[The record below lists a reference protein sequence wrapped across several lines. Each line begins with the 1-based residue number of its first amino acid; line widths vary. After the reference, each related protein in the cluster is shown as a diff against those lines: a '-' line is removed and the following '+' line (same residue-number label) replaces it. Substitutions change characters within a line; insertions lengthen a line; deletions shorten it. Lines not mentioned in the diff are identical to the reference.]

1 MKIGLIGAGR
11 LGICLALLMERAGYE
26 VIVSDIRTAY
36 VSELN
41 NRRIETN
48 EPEVEY
54 LLKEAKNFKAT
65 TDNKEVIEECDII
78 FTLVATP
85 SLDDGSYDVSSV
97 DAVVDELKKVDGING
112 KSFIVGC
119 TTNPGD
125 CKRWEEKLS
134 DYGVDVYY
142 NPEFIAQGSIV
153 KDLINADMVLIGGE
167 GHHRSELEQIYYGIQ
182 GPRKKPSIH
191 FMSITA
197 AELVKLAVNC
207 YLTTKISYA
216 NMVGEVMISSGMED
230 EVDNVLGAIGADSR
244 VGSKYLKYGYGFGG
258 PCLPRDNRAFAA
270 FANKLGMKYNLGE
283 TTDNFNNEH
292 SKFLK
297 DYFIKQNKDNIPFC
311 FDYISYK
318 KGTDILTESQQYRL
332 CLDLLDSGCKV
343 YVIEQQC
350 IVEQIY
356 DKLYDQYPSQ
366 ITFLYDEEH
375 LPQHVFR
382 IKL

>member
-11 LGICLALLMERAGYE
+11 LGICLALLIERAGYD
-26 VIVSDIRTAY
+26 VIVSDIRDVY
-36 VSELN
+36 VSRLN
-41 NRRIETN
+41 DRRIETN
-48 EPEVEY
+48 EPEVED

-297 DYFIKQNKDNIPFC
+297 DYFIKQNKDNLPFC

>member
-1 MKIGLIGAGR
+1 M
-11 LGICLALLMERAGYE
+11 
-26 VIVSDIRTAY
+26 
-36 VSELN
+36 
-41 NRRIETN
+41 
-48 EPEVEY
+48 
-54 LLKEAKNFKAT
+54 
-65 TDNKEVIEECDII
+65 
-78 FTLVATP
+78 
-85 SLDDGSYDVSSV
+85 DV
-97 DAVVDELKKVDGING
+97 
-112 KSFIVGC
+112 F
-119 TTNPGD
+119 
-125 CKRWEEKLS
+125 
-134 DYGVDVYY
+134 Y
-142 NPEFIAQGSIV
+142 NPEFIAQGSII
-153 KDLINADMVLIGGE
+153 KDLQNADMVLVGGY
-167 GHHRSELEQIYYGIQ
+167 GHHISVIEDIYNNIQ
-182 GPRKKPSIH
+182 VKEPSIH

-297 DYFIKQNKDNIPFC
+297 DYFIKQNKDNLPFC